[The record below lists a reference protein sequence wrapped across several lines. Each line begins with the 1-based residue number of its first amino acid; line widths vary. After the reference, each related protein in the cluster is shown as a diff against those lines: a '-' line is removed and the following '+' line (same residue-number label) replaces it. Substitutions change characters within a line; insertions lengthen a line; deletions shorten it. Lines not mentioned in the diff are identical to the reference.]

1 MRYRVFGGSGPG
13 SDAARRSWKLTGPD
27 GLQIKVLALGA
38 TWASCRLPL
47 ADGAERELLLGHACE
62 SDYLQQTSYIGATI
76 GRYANRIAQGRLTWQ
91 GRPIQLER
99 APGAAHHLHGGPE
112 GFDRRRWRLIEHRPD
127 ALRLALHSPDGDQGY
142 PGALDCELS
151 YRMLAGH
158 TVELRFCA
166 QVTQPCPVGL
176 TSHPYFNLDGGG
188 DARSQQLAIAADR
201 YLPVDVEGIPLG
213 PPCAVGGSAYDFR
226 APRPIADGQPLAVYD
241 HAFLLDADCAA
252 LQRPAARLQ
261 SADRCVR
268 LEIFTTLPALQ
279 LYTGQHLAQGTRDC
293 SRNWPDCSGIALEP
307 QFLPDSPNHPE
318 WPQPSCWL
326 LPGQLYDQRIVYRF
340 TTPS

>member
-1 MRYRVFGGSGPG
+1 MFAESGPG
-13 SDAARRSWKLTGPD
+13 SNAARRSWKLTGPD
-27 GLQIKVLALGA
+27 GLQIEVLELGA
-38 TWASCRLPL
+38 SWASCRLPL
-47 ADGAERELLLGHACE
+47 ADGAHRELLLGHASE

-76 GRYANRIAQGRLTWQ
+76 GRYANRIAQGRLSWQ
-91 GRPIQLER
+91 GRQIELDR

-112 GFDRRRWRLIEHRPD
+112 GFDRRRWRLIERSAD

-158 TVELRFCA
+158 AVELHFRA
-166 QVTQPCPVGL
+166 EVSRPCPVGL

-188 DARSQQLAIAADR
+188 DARSQQLSIAADR
-201 YLPVDVEGIPLG
+201 YLPVDAEGIPVG
-213 PPCAVGGSAYDFR
+213 PPRSLSESGFGFR
-226 APRPIADGQPLAVYD
+226 ALRHIASAATRQPASYD

-252 LQRPAARLQ
+252 MQRPAARLQ
-261 SADRCVR
+261 SADRRIR

-279 LYTGQHLAQGTRDC
+279 LYTGQHLAQGTRQC
-293 SRNWPDCSGIALEP
+293 SKVWPDCSGIALEP

-318 WPQPSCWL
+318 WPQPGCWL
-326 LPGQLYDQRIVYRF
+326 LPGQVYEQRIVYRF
-340 TTPS
+340 SAQL